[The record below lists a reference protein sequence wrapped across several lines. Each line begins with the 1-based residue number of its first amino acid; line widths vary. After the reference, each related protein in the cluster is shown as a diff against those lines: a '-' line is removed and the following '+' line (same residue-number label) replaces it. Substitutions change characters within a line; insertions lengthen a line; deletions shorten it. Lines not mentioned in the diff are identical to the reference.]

1 MEIHKLDQYDIDFIE
16 SLISNE
22 IEESIN
28 IDFKSADA
36 LDKADKKKAE
46 ISKDV
51 SAFANSNGGIIIY
64 GINEYN
70 HKASSIS
77 YVDGNMFTKEW
88 LEQII
93 NSTIYR
99 SIPGLKIFPIRKNGD
114 INKTLYVVQIPESL
128 EAPHMARDKRFYRR
142 YNFESV
148 FMEEYEVRNMYFKKS
163 KSNLIIDT
171 IRVSFDSEEDSDI
184 SRFTMEV
191 DINNIGSSHT
201 DEYKLSIFFEPVT
214 SRSFMIYNG
223 INKQKIDI
231 TRFEDKT
238 KVSVEPKK
246 SVYSQEIQN
255 VLRFEFSVATKELGE
270 FVYNTTI
277 RAQLNFP
284 FGEDT
289 MVKLLGDFF
298 QNNND
303 DYKE

>member
-1 MEIHKLDQYDIDFIE
+1 MEIHKQEQYDINFIE
-16 SLISNE
+16 SLMNNE

-46 ISKDV
+46 ISKDI

-64 GINEYN
+64 GINENN

-77 YVDGNMFTKEW
+77 YVDGNVFTKEW

-99 SIPGLKIFPIRKNGD
+99 TIPGLKIYPIRKDGD
-114 INKTLYVVQIPESL
+114 IAKTLYVVQIPESL
-128 EAPHMARDKRFYRR
+128 EAPHMAKDKRFYRR

-163 KSNLIIDT
+163 KSNLVLEN
-171 IRVSFDSEEDSDI
+171 IRISFDSEEDSEI
-184 SRFTMEV
+184 SSFTMEV
-191 DINNIGSSHT
+191 DINNIGSSQT
-201 DEYKLSIFFEPVT
+201 DEYKLSVFFEPVI

-223 INKQKIDI
+223 INKQKVDV
-231 TRFEDKT
+231 TRFLDKT

-246 SVYSQEIQN
+246 TVYSQEIQN
-255 VLRFEFSVATKELGE
+255 VLRFEFSVATKELRE
-270 FVYNTTI
+270 FVAKTNV
-277 RAQLNFP
+277 RVKLHFP

-289 MVKLLGDFF
+289 MEQLLGDFF
-298 QNNND
+298 GDINGND
-303 DYKE
+303 L

>member
-1 MEIHKLDQYDIDFIE
+1 MELHKQNQYDIDFIE
-16 SLISNE
+16 SLINNE

-28 IDFKSADA
+28 IDFKSAEA

-64 GINEYN
+64 GLSETN

-77 YVDGNMFTKEW
+77 YVDGNVFTKEW

-93 NSTIYR
+93 NSTVYR
-99 SIPGLKIFPIRKNGD
+99 TIPGLKIFPIRKNGD
-114 INKTLYVVQIPESL
+114 INKTIYVVQIPENL
-128 EAPHMARDKRFYRR
+128 EAAPHMAKDKRFYRR

-163 KSNLIIDT
+163 NSSLIIDT
-171 IRVSFDSEEDSDI
+171 VRISFNSEEELDI
-184 SRFTMEV
+184 SHFTMEV

-201 DEYKLSIFFEPVT
+201 DEYKLSIFFEPLT
-214 SRSFMIYNG
+214 SRSFMVYNG

-231 TRFEDKT
+231 TRFPDKT
-238 KVSVEPKK
+238 KISVEPKK

-270 FVYNTTI
+270 FASKTNI
-277 RAQLNFP
+277 RVLLNFP
-284 FGEDT
+284 SGEDT
-289 MVKLLGDFF
+289 MEQLLVDFF
-298 QNNND
+298 VND
-303 DYKE
+303 NADE